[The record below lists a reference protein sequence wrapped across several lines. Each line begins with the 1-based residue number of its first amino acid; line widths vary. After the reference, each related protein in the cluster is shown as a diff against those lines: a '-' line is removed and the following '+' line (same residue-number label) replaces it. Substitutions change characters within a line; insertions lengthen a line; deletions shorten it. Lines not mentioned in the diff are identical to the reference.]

1 MNTEQP
7 KTNLLK
13 DINNNP
19 IFITI
24 GIGIVLIVI
33 AIFLIIFKVSVPTTS
48 GSSLPKTSDSIA
60 SNILIILFFIMLIF
74 IGSISLLP
82 SLKELKSFLLQISNV
97 TYVVLYTIF
106 LILFFRLA
114 PSDIIN
120 TYSSIITPTTIVI
133 SIFMF
138 YKAFKENYAEIFN
151 INYERIKTL
160 ILFFC
165 LITLFIVYYVTDPGG
180 YITKYFGYSALLTI
194 ILSVFILLYL
204 IILITIPGEN
214 KPSTEKTN
222 DNLFNRFSNFSVWG
236 SISFIAFLISVTIG
250 IYTSGFNKNLDN
262 DLNINNQ
269 SGFSTF
275 FKNKTESASV
285 IILLLIASIFWVTL
299 LVLNIFPEFPSVP
312 NIKNIPNIEKFNLF
326 KKGLL
331 VLFGLVI
338 SGLIIAW
345 LSYNIQSLT
354 NNSSIVSF
362 ILNIFLIIVVLAI
375 IYKTIYVQFPYGNS
389 KKNAFFDLLMNA
401 IFYIPCLFTT
411 TFDSVMK
418 LFIDEYD
425 STTTG
430 SLLLLLLAIV
440 LLLLYFLLPFVYK
453 KINLQGGK
461 LLVNNPVYT
470 NSIYSLGNYKEL
482 NESEN
487 YDYQYAISFWFFA
500 DAVPP
505 NTNSNSVNY
514 TSILNF
520 GNKPNILYNTQKN
533 SLVVTMPSNVKLY
546 NTNKEILNNLDLNDN
561 VILYKND
568 NILLQKWNN
577 IIINYNG
584 GVLDIFLNSEL
595 VKSVSGVVPYYTLD
609 NLTIGEDNGVHGG
622 ICNVVYYKKPLTTNN
637 IYYLY
642 NMVKNLTPPVVE
654 ASNLTIIKDKLTVN
668 NSS

>member
-33 AIFLIIFKVSVPTTS
+33 SIFLIIFKVSLPTTS

-222 DNLFNRFSNFSVWG
+222 DNLLNRFSNFSVWG
-236 SISFIAFLISVTIG
+236 SISFIVFFISVTVG

-262 DLNINNQ
+262 DLNTNNQ

-275 FKNKTESASV
+275 FKNKSESAAV
-285 IILLLIASIFWVTL
+285 IILLLLASIFWVTL

-354 NNSSIVSF
+354 NNSSIISF
-362 ILNIFLIIVVLAI
+362 VLNIFLIIVVLAI
-375 IYKTIYVQFPYGNS
+375 IYKTIFVQFPYGNS

-401 IFYIPCLFTT
+401 
-411 TFDSVMK
+411 M
-418 LFIDEYD
+418 
-425 STTTG
+425 
-430 SLLLLLLAIV
+430 
-440 LLLLYFLLPFVYK
+440 FLK
-453 KINLQGGK
+453 
-461 LLVNNPVYT
+461 
-470 NSIYSLGNYKEL
+470 
-482 NESEN
+482 
-487 YDYQYAISFWFFA
+487 
-500 DAVPP
+500 
-505 NTNSNSVNY
+505 
-514 TSILNF
+514 
-520 GNKPNILYNTQKN
+520 
-533 SLVVTMPSNVKLY
+533 
-546 NTNKEILNNLDLNDN
+546 
-561 VILYKND
+561 
-568 NILLQKWNN
+568 
-577 IIINYNG
+577 
-584 GVLDIFLNSEL
+584 
-595 VKSVSGVVPYYTLD
+595 
-609 NLTIGEDNGVHGG
+609 
-622 ICNVVYYKKPLTTNN
+622 
-637 IYYLY
+637 
-642 NMVKNLTPPVVE
+642 
-654 ASNLTIIKDKLTVN
+654 
-668 NSS
+668 